1 MEFEVLNKRYKEL
14 SERLQQAASGD
25 PMLSVLITAMMTLFE
40 SLSGMFA
47 EQKSINAEQKI
58 VNEKLLA
65 VIERLEAKLG
75 NKCITV
81 RKTSNEN
88 INGKGKDSKRGIDSS
103 SHGKDGKNSK
113 STSND
118 STDIKVT
125 EKEIC
130 IDVDGKEL
138 SLEEA
143 KKKIGTIFTGRDGK
157 RYKYVRI
164 NNSARKTDIELN
176 LIRTQYSK
184 LQAVAVD
191 ENGQELTDIRVEPT
205 VYAAT
210 DFLKKSSM
218 SINLMSLIL
227 EQMLNL
233 KLPLN
238 RISQYLS
245 RYGAKYSRQQLYS
258 YVNIVT
264 AMITPVFK
272 HMESY
277 IGQAKLIGIDETY
290 WECREKQ
297 RIKAPPEDEPGKKAQ
312 KSKAKTIRS
321 YVFGVITPKVC
332 IYLHS
337 LERNTDI
344 PKQLL
349 LEHDISKDC
358 FIESDAFYKKMFSKI
373 ENENGELSKAFI
385 HGICWVHARRNFCEL
400 LNYSTHKD
408 GTPVTEMI
416 TNCWEQDITDSRYF
430 VDAISKSISIYND
443 IVKECKDDPAL
454 DICKLKNEKVKPLID
469 EIFTKAQVIYE
480 TIKKSRVNGK
490 VKIEPQRKCSDRFYK
505 AMVYLVNNKDGL
517 TAFLDSPYGVMHNN
531 NVEEKFREIDI
542 LRNSMMASDTCKG
555 AENLTVLY
563 SLYKTCIVNNTD
575 FKSYMKNIIETMTLH
590 MNEIEFEKDK
600 RGTITDFKSHNIS
613 SDVLDKLMPWNVA

>member
-1 MEFEVLNKRYKEL
+1 MNFVDLNKRYKGLAEK
-14 SERLQQAASGD
+14 LQQATSGD
-25 PMLSVLITAMMTLFE
+25 PMLFVLITAMMTLYE
-40 SLSGMFA
+40 SISGMFA
-47 EQKSINAEQKI
+47 EQKTT
-58 VNEKLLA
+58 VEKLAA
-65 VIERLEAKLG
+65 VIERLEARFG
-75 NKCITV
+75 NKSITI
-81 RKTSNEN
+81 RKTCNEN

-103 SHGKDGKNSK
+103 CHGKDGKSSK
-113 STSND
+113 SASKD
-118 STDIKVT
+118 SSAIKLM
-125 EKEIC
+125 EKEVC
-130 IDVDGKEL
+130 IDVDGKEI

-143 KKKIGTIFTGRDGK
+143 RKKIGTTFTGKDGK
-157 RYKYVRI
+157 LYKYIRI
-164 NNSARKTDIELN
+164 NNSAKKTDIELN

-191 ENGQELTDIRVEPT
+191 EDGQELTDIRVEPT
-205 VYAAT
+205 VYATT

-245 RYGAKYSRQQLYS
+245 RYGARYSRQQLYS

-272 HMESY
+272 HMEGY

-297 RIKAPPEDEPGKKAQ
+297 RIKAQPEDEPGKKAQ
-312 KSKAKTIRS
+312 RSKDKTIRS

-337 LERNTDI
+337 LERNSDI

-349 LEHDISKDC
+349 LEHDISRDC
-358 FIESDAFYKKMFSKI
+358 FIESDSFYKKMFSQI

-400 LNYSTHKD
+400 LNFSTYKD
-408 GTPVTEMI
+408 GVPVTEMI
-416 TNCWEQDITDSRYF
+416 TNKWEQDIADSRYF

-443 IVKECKDDPAL
+443 IVKDCNKDSSL

-469 EIFTKAQVIYE
+469 EIFTKAQATFE
-480 TIKKSRVNGK
+480 TIKRCRANGK
-490 VKIEPQRKCSDRFYK
+490 IKIEPQRKCSYRFYK
-505 AMVYLVNNKDGL
+505 AMVYLVNNKEGL
-517 TAFLDSPYGVMHNN
+517 TAFLDSPYGVMRNN

-542 LRNSMMASDTCKG
+542 LRNSMMQ
-555 AENLTVLY
+555 V
-563 SLYKTCIVNNTD
+563 IRV
-575 FKSYMKNIIETMTLH
+575 
-590 MNEIEFEKDK
+590 
-600 RGTITDFKSHNIS
+600 RGG
-613 SDVLDKLMPWNVA
+613 

>member
-1 MEFEVLNKRYKEL
+1 MNFEDLNKSYKEL
-14 SERLQQAASGD
+14 AEKLQQATSGD
-25 PMLSVLITAMMTLFE
+25 PMLSVLITAMMTLYE

-47 EQKSINAEQKI
+47 EQKST
-58 VNEKLLA
+58 VEKLTA
-65 VIERLEAKLG
+65 VIERLEARLG
-75 NKCITV
+75 NKSITV
-81 RKTSNEN
+81 RKTCNEN

-103 SHGKDGKNSK
+103 SHGKDGKSRK
-113 STSND
+113 STSKD
-118 STDIKVT
+118 SSEIKVT
-125 EKEIC
+125 EKEVC
-130 IDVDGKEL
+130 IDVDGKEI

-143 KKKIGTIFTGRDGK
+143 RKKIGTTFTGKDGK
-157 RYKYVRI
+157 LYKYVRI

-191 ENGQELTDIRVEPT
+191 EDGQELTDIRVEPT

-245 RYGAKYSRQQLYS
+245 HYGASYSRQQLYS

-272 HMESY
+272 HMEGY

-297 RIKAPPEDEPGKKAQ
+297 RIKSPPEDEPGKKAQ
-312 KSKAKTIRS
+312 RSKAKTIRS

-337 LERNTDI
+337 LERNSDI

-349 LEHDISKDC
+349 LEHDISRDC
-358 FIESDAFYKKMFSKI
+358 FIESDAFYKKMFSQI

-400 LNYSTHKD
+400 LNFSTHKD
-408 GTPVTEMI
+408 GVPVTEMI
-416 TNCWEQDITDSRYF
+416 TNKWEQDIADSRYF
-430 VDAISKSISIYND
+430 VDAISNSISIYND
-443 IVKECKDDPAL
+443 IVKDCNKDSSL
-454 DICKLKNEKVKPLID
+454 DISKLKHEKVKPLID
-469 EIFTKAQVIYE
+469 EIFTKAQDIFE
-480 TIKKSRVNGK
+480 TIKRCRANGK
-490 VKIEPQRKCSDRFYK
+490 IKIEPQRKCSDRFYK
-505 AMVYLVNNKDGL
+505 AMVYLVNNKEGL

-563 SLYKTCIVNNTD
+563 SLYKTCIVNSTD
-575 FKSYMKNIIETMTLH
+575 FKFYMKKIIETMTIH

-613 SDVLDKLMPWNVA
+613 SDVLDKLMPWNMA